1 MLGFAWHISLW
12 FFGLCFQGLSKC
24 LECRD
29 GSGKGRAP
37 HTLWWTGTDQEESQ
51 LLTWLGNTSWGL
63 QFCRLDSVPGLGAS
77 SLGWGAAKLCHSCL
91 VRARHEI
98 DAFCTWEEENTVAV
112 TVGGHT
118 SQSTGRQAVSGVS
131 PLCRDSREGSQG
143 GSDRHSV
150 ARSRS
155 SRAKHKENLSP
166 GPQLGLPWH
175 YPTLFEEGKS
185 LVTTST
191 FCSLNLSCKN

>member
-1 MLGFAWHISLW
+1 MQRWLW
-12 FFGLCFQGLSKC
+12 KGQSSPHTVVNWN
-24 LECRD
+24 
-29 GSGKGRAP
+29 GSGEISAAGLAGK
-37 HTLWWTGTDQEESQ
+37 HQ
-51 LLTWLGNTSWGL
+51 LRVAILS
-63 QFCRLDSVPGLGAS
+63 LDSVPGLGAS

-98 DAFCTWEEENTVAV
+98 DAFCAREEENTVAV

-118 SQSTGRQAVSGVS
+118 SQSTGREAVSGVS
-131 PLCRDSREGSQG
+131 LLCRDSREGSQG
-143 GSDRHSV
+143 GSDLHSV
-150 ARSRS
+150 AQSRS